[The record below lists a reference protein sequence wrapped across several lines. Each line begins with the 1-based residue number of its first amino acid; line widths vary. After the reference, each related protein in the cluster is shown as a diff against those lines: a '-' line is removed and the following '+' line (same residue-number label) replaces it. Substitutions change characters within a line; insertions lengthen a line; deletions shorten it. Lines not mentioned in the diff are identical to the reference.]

1 MLYSIIVSLLL
12 GLLAV
17 FPPYLGF
24 LYTGKIIK
32 EFKDRGIKKGLIV
45 FFLSGIGISLVF
57 NVIPL
62 IAMFFSIYGVILVL
76 YLIFEKYDIGEW
88 NKAFMSTVISMLL
101 LGIIYLLNRDFFLN
115 LKVVFIEQVLVTI
128 KKVEPSISGDEA
140 LKMTKDIFNELLVY
154 STAFVFLQNLLT
166 SFTINLKKSIVQFD
180 TSLIDIFNSIFSKSD
195 KNEVSVINNLNL
207 NAFVYNMK
215 FKLKGYGK
223 MAPHVYREH
232 LNKDFFSTE
241 ASRDLLFYDEDLKYL
256 KLESD
261 DNIKL
266 MNKNFNTLAKA
277 LAKRNI
283 KLIFMPAVDKYNL
296 YSPYIISNTYQK
308 SIFFEYLD
316 SLPKDYIFIN
326 TKKIPVRKSSGQ
338 SDRYLIFDILCKL
351 YYSLPSG
358 Y

>member
-76 YLIFEKYDIGEW
+76 YLIFFFFDIGEW

-154 STAFVFLQNLLT
+154 STVFVFLHNLLT
-166 SFTINLKKSIVQFD
+166 SFTINLKKTINWEFSYVFLLGYIV
-180 TSLIDIFNSIFSKSD
+180 
-195 KNEVSVINNLNL
+195 
-207 NAFVYNMK
+207 AFVAIKIYILYGFKEFYLKIKNIFKMK
-215 FKLKGYGK
+215 FLSFGIVLLILSIQPAILFIYGSLKSFKLFTAK
-223 MAPHVYREH
+223 E
-232 LNKDFFSTE
+232 
-241 ASRDLLFYDEDLKYL
+241 ED
-256 KLESD
+256 
-261 DNIKL
+261 I
-266 MNKNFNTLAKA
+266 
-277 LAKRNI
+277 
-283 KLIFMPAVDKYNL
+283 
-296 YSPYIISNTYQK
+296 
-308 SIFFEYLD
+308 
-316 SLPKDYIFIN
+316 
-326 TKKIPVRKSSGQ
+326 
-338 SDRYLIFDILCKL
+338 
-351 YYSLPSG
+351 
-358 Y
+358 

>member
-45 FFLSGIGISLVF
+45 FFLSGIGISLIF

-154 STAFVFLQNLLT
+154 STVFVFLQNLLT
-166 SFTINLKKSIVQFD
+166 SFTINLKKSINWEFSYVFLLGYIVTFVAIKIYKIDNIYVQNLMDSIKYLYILYGFKEFY
-180 TSLIDIFNSIFSKSD
+180 LKIKNIFK
-195 KNEVSVINNLNL
+195 
-207 NAFVYNMK
+207 MK
-215 FKLKGYGK
+215 FLSFGIVLLILSIQPAILFIYGSLRSFKLFTAK
-223 MAPHVYREH
+223 E
-232 LNKDFFSTE
+232 
-241 ASRDLLFYDEDLKYL
+241 ED
-256 KLESD
+256 
-261 DNIKL
+261 I
-266 MNKNFNTLAKA
+266 
-277 LAKRNI
+277 
-283 KLIFMPAVDKYNL
+283 
-296 YSPYIISNTYQK
+296 
-308 SIFFEYLD
+308 
-316 SLPKDYIFIN
+316 
-326 TKKIPVRKSSGQ
+326 
-338 SDRYLIFDILCKL
+338 
-351 YYSLPSG
+351 
-358 Y
+358 